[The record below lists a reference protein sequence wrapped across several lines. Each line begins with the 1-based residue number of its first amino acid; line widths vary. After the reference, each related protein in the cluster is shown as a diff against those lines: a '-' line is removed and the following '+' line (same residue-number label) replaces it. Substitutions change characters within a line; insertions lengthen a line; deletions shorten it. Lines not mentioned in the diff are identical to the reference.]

1 MTETHDLRLK
11 IDAAAAESGARKFTA
26 AINSVRKAVE
36 GLDRDTAGAFTKLKS
51 IKPEIDVT
59 PITLARTETDKLTS
73 AQTASERA
81 ATKMASQLRTVAL
94 SSANAL
100 RVSTDQAS
108 RLRDR
113 LLSVGDTA
121 GLERLNAGLA
131 QLKTSL
137 TNATTG
143 LGVRE
148 ARAAYADLASEL
160 NRTAREAER
169 LNATAL
175 ASARAEAEAADA
187 ARSHAAALER
197 LAQRHDP
204 LRAASK
210 AYERSLSE
218 IQQLE
223 KAGVLSAGRAAQ
235 ARENASQSLLAASA
249 ANVAYANTS
258 RQAGVAAQQ
267 MGYQINDVFTM
278 AALGASPMQV
288 VASQIFQVTQAMEM
302 AGGKAKALGSVR
314 TALLGLLNPSTLA
327 VGAVIGLTAALVSWG
342 AAALGAED
350 ATESFKRQL
359 DTLSTLSTDLSATLH
374 ILEMDATQ
382 LAEKYG
388 TAAARAR
395 ELAIAQAELR
405 RGEIIDAL
413 RAQVAE
419 LGFIET
425 RYRQAKGAAELYSFG
440 IRNIAEDFKISRAE
454 AIGFHD
460 VLMRLG
466 EAATFEEQRAALQA
480 IVRHAE
486 EAGVKLSQFPPELR
500 AAAINMIDLSNE
512 SDALQQLLQRAAD
525 VISGATG
532 QTGAWASAMSGVR
545 AEIDAIASSL
555 ANIGG
560 GVINNAAKRAELT
573 ALQAGKSVKE
583 AAVARER
590 FRREQEWAAREKS
603 AGSGIG
609 GWLQRQAIGAE
620 RYQFEE
626 GVRLDSQLDAAR
638 AAARKAAS
646 SSRGGSSRR
655 VEVLGDESRQL
666 ERLIKQTNNRTFALD
681 QENAALRLLID
692 GQAETMEGAK
702 LLAAA
707 QAAGMS
713 ATDANTLAMVR
724 QHDAAAKLNE
734 QLQRLARD
742 PVKDWIESV
751 PTWKE
756 AGRQIETQVFDS
768 LGDAIAEFARTGKMD
783 FEKLGASILATA
795 TEVIADMAVKEL
807 ITMLGGSIGGGG
819 SGGFGF
825 GDFLAGVFGAGSE
838 GGYSESLPG
847 RQVMPLAAFNAAP
860 PFSEGTPNPSGIPAV
875 LHPGEAVVPLSK
887 GRKIPVDLGETAGG
901 SSSPVV
907 NNFNW
912 NIQTPDAD
920 SFRRSR
926 DQIAADMARSGQR
939 AMQKNG

>member
-1 MTETHDLRLK
+1 MAETHELRLK
-11 IDAAAAESGARKFTA
+11 IDAGAAQSGAKNFKAAIASVRAAVKDLERDSNGAFLALKNMSPKVDVSGLKEASREAQNVATAQDRVTSASDRAAERIRSL
-26 AINSVRKAVE
+26 AI
-36 GLDRDTAGAFTKLKS
+36 
-51 IKPEIDVT
+51 
-59 PITLARTETDKLTS
+59 
-73 AQTASERA
+73 Q
-81 ATKMASQLRTVAL
+81 
-94 SSANAL
+94 SANAL

-121 GLERLNAGLA
+121 SLAKLEAGLDR
-131 QLKTSL
+131 LRMGL

-169 LNATAL
+169 LNAIAV
-175 ASARAEAEAADA
+175 ASARAEAQAADA

-210 AYERSLSE
+210 AYEQSLAE

-223 KAGVLSAGRAAQ
+223 TAGVLSAGRAAQ

-249 ANVAYANTS
+249 ANTAYANTS

-342 AAALGAED
+342 AAALSAED

-388 TAAARAR
+388 TAATRAR

-425 RYRQAKGAAELYSFG
+425 RYRQAQGAAALYSQG
-440 IRNIAEDFKISRAE
+440 LTNIATDFKISRAE
-454 AIGFHD
+454 AIEFHD
-460 VLMRLG
+460 VLMGLS

-532 QTGAWASAMSGVR
+532 QTSAWASAMSGVR
-545 AEIDAIASSL
+545 VEIDAIASSL

-590 FRREQEWAAREKS
+590 FRREQEWAAREQS
-603 AGSGIG
+603 AASGIG

-638 AAARKAAS
+638 AATRKAAS
-646 SSRGGSSRR
+646 GSSGGSSRR

-666 ERLIKQTNNRTFALD
+666 ERLIKQTNNRTFGLN

-768 LGDAIAEFARTGKMD
+768 LGDAIAEFAQTGKMD

-795 TEVIADMAVKEL
+795 TSVIADMAVKEL
-807 ITMLGGSIGGGG
+807 INMLGGSIGSGG
-819 SGGFGF
+819 SAGFGF

-847 RQVMPLAAFNAAP
+847 RQVMPLAAFNNAP
-860 PFSEGTPNPSGIPAV
+860 HFSEGTPNTSGIPSI
-875 LHPGEAVVPLSK
+875 LHPNEAVIPLTK
-887 GRKIPVDLGETAGG
+887 GRKVPVEMGDAAGG
-901 SSSPVV
+901 GTVINMPQTFQI
-907 NNFNW
+907 N
-912 NIQTPDAD
+912 TPDAE

>member
-1 MTETHDLRLK
+1 MAETHELRLK
-11 IDAAAAESGARKFTA
+11 IDAGAAQSGARQFTS
-26 AINSVRKAVE
+26 AIKAVKAAVRD
-36 GLDRDTAGAFTKLKS
+36 LDKDATGAFTKLRS

-59 PITLARTETDKLTS
+59 PLTRATTETDKLSS
-73 AQTASERA
+73 ASDKAA
-81 ATKMASQLRTVAL
+81 ATIQRTALASASALRTSEQAAQRL
-94 SSANAL
+94 AL
-100 RVSTDQAS
+100 RM
-108 RLRDR
+108 
-113 LLSVGDTA
+113 GDLGNTA
-121 GLERLNAGLA
+121 GIA
-131 QLKTSL
+131 QLEAALQRMRMSL
-137 TNATTG
+137 TNATST
-143 LGVRE
+143 LDVRAAKSQFDDLRSSLLQTTVAAE
-148 ARAAYADLASEL
+148 YARGEQAQLAREMEAASRAAAAHGETLDRLRAKYNPLYAASKQYESALDAISFAEREGAISAQVAEQARARAAQTL
-160 NRTAREAER
+160 
-169 LNATAL
+169 
-175 ASARAEAEAADA
+175 
-187 ARSHAAALER
+187 
-197 LAQRHDP
+197 
-204 LRAASK
+204 
-210 AYERSLSE
+210 
-218 IQQLE
+218 
-223 KAGVLSAGRAAQ
+223 G
-235 ARENASQSLLAASA
+235 AASA

-302 AGGKAKALGSVR
+302 AGGKAKALSSVR
-314 TALLGLLNPSTLA
+314 TALLGLLTPSTLA

-425 RYRQAKGAAELYSFG
+425 RYRQAQGAAELYSFG

-466 EAATFEEQRAALQA
+466 DAATFEEQRAALQA

-486 EAGVKLSQFPPELR
+486 EAGIKLSQFPPELR

-525 VISGATG
+525 VINGATG

-560 GVINNAAKRAELT
+560 GVINNASKRAELT

-590 FRREQEWAAREKS
+590 FRREQEWAAREQS

-638 AAARKAAS
+638 KAAS
-646 SSRGGSSRR
+646 SSSGGSSRR

-666 ERLIKQTNNRTFALD
+666 ERLIKQTNNRTFGLN

-742 PVKDWIESV
+742 PVKDWIDSV

-838 GGYSESLPG
+838 GGFSESLPG
-847 RQVMPLAAFNAAP
+847 RQVMPLAAFNNAP
-860 PFSEGTPNPSGIPAV
+860 HFSEGTPNTSGIPSI
-875 LHPGEAVVPLSK
+875 LHPNEAVIPLTK
-887 GRKIPVDLGETAGG
+887 GRKVPVEMGDSAGG
-901 SSSPVV
+901 GTVINMPQTFQI
-907 NNFNW
+907 N
-912 NIQTPDAD
+912 TPDAE

-939 AMQKNG
+939 AMQKNC